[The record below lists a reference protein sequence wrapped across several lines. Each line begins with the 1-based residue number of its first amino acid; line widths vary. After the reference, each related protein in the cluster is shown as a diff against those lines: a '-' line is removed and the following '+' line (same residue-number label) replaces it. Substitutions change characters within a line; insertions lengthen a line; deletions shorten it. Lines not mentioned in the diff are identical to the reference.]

1 MAFTERRAP
10 VVSFTVVVWHVI
22 CAYTRP
28 WAKRTSERQRKVG
41 KRKKFVPGGRSMVK
55 KKREG
60 WGWGSEDFALPTPH
74 TPTVHSHSKSNMTG
88 RINDCEL
95 ITLARPDKT
104 PALQATRGL
113 SLIIGA
119 GPPANY
125 CPTRLKSLRGRKNVR
140 PAALIMRAWSQAIN
154 YLCCL
159 SSFLNYAI

>member
-1 MAFTERRAP
+1 MSIIIHLCECEQAL
-10 VVSFTVVVWHVI
+10 VI
-22 CAYTRP
+22 SAYTRP
-28 WAKRTSERQRKVG
+28 WAKRINERQWKVDE
-41 KRKKFVPGGRSMVK
+41 K
-55 KKREG
+55 KKIYTKGTFDGQKLREG

-74 TPTVHSHSKSNMTG
+74 TPTVHSHSKSNMTS

-95 ITLARPDKT
+95 ITLARPNKT
-104 PALQATRGL
+104 PALQATRGF

-125 CPTRLKSLRGRKNVR
+125 CPTRLKSSRGRKNVR

-154 YLCCL
+154 YLCCV

>member
-41 KRKKFVPGGRSMVK
+41 KRKKICTKGTFDGQKLRD
-55 KKREG
+55 G
-60 WGWGSEDFALPTPH
+60 WGWGSEDFTLPTPH

-88 RINDCEL
+88 RINDYEL

-104 PALQATRGL
+104 PTLQATRGL

-125 CPTRLKSLRGRKNVR
+125 CPTRLKSPRGRKNVR